1 MFSNKDIARYY
12 DLSEVHYKLF
22 WNLEES
28 KSLHYGYWDAGTKNF
43 HQALLN
49 INKVL
54 SEKAKISDKD
64 LVLDAGC
71 GIGGS
76 SLWLA
81 RERSCR
87 VNGISLSEKQVH
99 KAIALSEKEGL
110 AAKAKF
116 FQKDFTDTGFAA
128 KTFDVVWAIES
139 VCHAKDKSDFLK
151 EAYRILKPGGR
162 LILADFF
169 KRENLA
175 GKDAEMIRDWAHG
188 WAVPDFATIEEFEII
203 AKSAGF
209 KNLVIEDISQ
219 AIEPSAKKLYRAYFI
234 GIIGA
239 KLYSLF
245 RRNASTFGKR
255 NVETAYLQYKTLK
268 RGAWRYY
275 VVYGEK
281 QP

>member
-1 MFSNKDIARYY
+1 MFSNKDIERYY

-22 WNLEES
+22 WNLKES
-28 KSLHYGYWDAGTKNF
+28 RSLHYGYWDATTKNF

-54 SEKAKISDKD
+54 SEKAKISDRD
-64 LVLDAGC
+64 FVLDAGC

-81 RERSCR
+81 KEKGCK
-87 VNGISLSEKQVH
+87 VNGITLSEKQMSTATSLAD
-99 KAIALSEKEGL
+99 KSGLKECV
-110 AAKAKF
+110 KF
-116 FQKDFTDTGFAA
+116 FQKDFTRTDFAA
-128 KTFDVVWAIES
+128 NTFDVVWAIES
-139 VCHAKDKSDFLK
+139 VCHANDKSDFLK

-169 KRENLA
+169 KKENLT
-175 GKDAEMIRDWAHG
+175 GKEAEMIRDWAHG
-188 WAVPDFATIEEFEII
+188 WAVPDFSTIEEFELK
-203 AKSAGF
+203 ARAAGF
-209 KNLVIEDISQ
+209 KSIAIQDISK

-239 KLYSLF
+239 KLYSFFNRKATAL
-245 RRNASTFGKR
+245 GKK

-268 RGAWRYY
+268 RGAWKYY
-275 VVYGEK
+275 IVYGEK
-281 QP
+281 